1 MEAVVLVIHMD
12 LIRVIADMDH
22 LMETKLTE
30 LLTMMSQSSD
40 EKSITKKKIVTVPQL
55 DLLLEPVILVMLQDG
70 TKVTL
75 STVTAVDAEEDS
87 AEDIGADLDA
97 ADGN

>member
-87 AEDIGADLDA
+87 VEDIGADLDA